1 MHTWSTG
8 RVAYLRNVI
17 FYEESIT
24 NGAMSGGAHPFIDPY
39 QLCKASVD
47 KFLDPRL
54 ELLEGTDDEE
64 TSDWSVGPTR
74 VKFEESDDM
83 EDVPI
88 RPRHIVQPINRLIYL
103 QSSWRRTKG
112 TI

>member
-39 QLCKASVD
+39 QVCKASVD

-54 ELLEGTDDEE
+54 ELLEGTDDKPRTDDEE
-64 TSDWSVGPTR
+64 TSDWTVAPHLLNLKSLMTWKMSP
-74 VKFEESDDM
+74 SDPD
-83 EDVPI
+83 
-88 RPRHIVQPINRLIYL
+88 
-103 QSSWRRTKG
+103 T
-112 TI
+112 